1 MNERK
6 GLSPLAAEMVKGMS
20 AFCDAAEAGE
30 AVGEKFTIRTVSLDL
45 ETRPYG
51 PDDVKQFRHFLK
63 ASQSLL
69 AKFLGVSVK
78 TLRSWE
84 QGARPVPTIACRY
97 MDDVIANPEVWR
109 RRIQVADYKRSTEP
123 AYDS

>member
-1 MNERK
+1 MK
-6 GLSPLAAEMVKGMS
+6 KDQALSPLAAEMVKGMS
-20 AFCDAAEAGE
+20 AFCDAVEAGE
-30 AVGEKFTIRTVSLDL
+30 PVGKRFTIRTVSLDL
-45 ETRPYG
+45 ESRPYR
-51 PDDVKQFRHFLK
+51 PQDVKHFRTSLN

-97 MDDVIANPEVWR
+97 MDDIVANPEVWQKR
-109 RRIQVADYKRSTEP
+109 VRVAVSNSDGEP
-123 AYDS
+123 ARS